1 MCKVILFGGTTEG
14 RELARFL
21 NARRIPA
28 LVCAATEYGA
38 SLLSCSPP
46 VRVQS
51 GRLEKPEIITLLRG
65 EGPRLVVDATHPYA
79 EKISQNLRE
88 ACAAEKIR
96 YVRLLREETESDG
109 CLSFSGWDE
118 LTDWLNRT
126 EGMIFAATG
135 AKAAR
140 DLTRVKDFAARVYLR
155 MLPSPE
161 GIAACLA
168 LGYPM
173 GHLICLQGP
182 VSEELNRALFR
193 ETGAKILVTK
203 ESGKTG
209 GFPEKLAAA
218 KACGMTTAI
227 LKRPPEADG
236 LSQEEVK
243 RVILEVCR

>member
-1 MCKVILFGGTTEG
+1 LCAPRRNT
-14 RELARFL
+14 
-21 NARRIPA
+21 ARRSFPA
-28 LVCAATEYGA
+28 ARRARAKRQVGETGDYYAAA
-38 SLLSCSPP
+38 
-46 VRVQS
+46 R
-51 GRLEKPEIITLLRG
+51 R
-65 EGPRLVVDATHPYA
+65 GPRLVVDATHPYA

-182 VSEELNRALFR
+182 VSEELNRALFGR
-193 ETGAKILVTK
+193 RARRFSLRRSPAK
-203 ESGKTG
+203 
-209 GFPEKLAAA
+209 
-218 KACGMTTAI
+218 
-227 LKRPPEADG
+227 PEAFPK
-236 LSQEEVK
+236 SSP
-243 RVILEVCR
+243 RRRPAA